1 MATTPQFTS
10 APRVAI
16 ITLSVQNPN
25 RDGTGA
31 FGVGS
36 FQAAPQG
43 SRLDRMVI
51 KASGRTTAGLI
62 RLFLTDG
69 AKTVLVSEVQV
80 EAVNPSESLPAFE
93 GVSEFLGGL
102 AIPAGFSFKVST
114 EKADAIN
121 VSLFG
126 GDF

>member
-10 APRVAI
+10 APRVAL
-16 ITLSVQNPN
+16 ITLSVPNPS

-36 FQAAPQG
+36 FQAGPQG

-80 EAVNPSESLPAFE
+80 DAVIPSESLPAFE

-102 AIPAGFSFKVST
+102 PIPAGCSFKVST
-114 EKADAIN
+114 EKGEAIN